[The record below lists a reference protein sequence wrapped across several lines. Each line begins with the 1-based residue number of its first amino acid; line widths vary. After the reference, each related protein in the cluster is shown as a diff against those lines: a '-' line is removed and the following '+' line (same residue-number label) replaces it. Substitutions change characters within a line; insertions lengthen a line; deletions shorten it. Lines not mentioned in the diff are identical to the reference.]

1 MSFLIFCFLIQDQ
14 ANQYPKNEERGNT
27 NYNKNVVLGHCGHYK
42 LSNGLLCAKLGQVV
56 RGYTFPSHV
65 TSRSAEVGT
74 INNIIQSMISSCQ
87 PPVSQQIFFREL
99 FFTTTTGLS
108 TFWEFICSIQFLQSL
123 FLYQYAFFYFK
134 SPTFANIPNRTIF
147 MILKTHQRKFCQ
159 FFNDSYLSLEFLD
172 GLLHMN
178 KFVPKLFGYQSN
190 RHTGT

>member
-14 ANQYPKNEERGNT
+14 VNQYPKNEEKGSK

-99 FFTTTTGLS
+99 FFTTTTGIHILGIHLFHPIPTKS
-108 TFWEFICSIQFLQSL
+108 IFISIC
-123 FLYQYAFFYFK
+123 
-134 SPTFANIPNRTIF
+134 
-147 MILKTHQRKFCQ
+147 IL
-159 FFNDSYLSLEFLD
+159 
-172 GLLHMN
+172 LL
-178 KFVPKLFGYQSN
+178 
-190 RHTGT
+190 

>member
-14 ANQYPKNEERGNT
+14 ANQYPQNEEKGSK

-56 RGYTFPSHV
+56 RGYLFPSHV

-74 INNIIQSMISSCQ
+74 INNIIQFMISSCW
-87 PPVSQQIFFREL
+87 PPVGRQIFFGEL
-99 FFTTTTGLS
+99 FFTTTKGIHIL
-108 TFWEFICSIQFLQSL
+108 ELICSIQFLQSL

>member
-14 ANQYPKNEERGNT
+14 TNQYPKNEEKGSK

-42 LSNGLLCAKLGQVV
+42 LSNGLLCAKLGQVD

-74 INNIIQSMISSCQ
+74 INKIAAVDLLSVDSFFGGSCSSQ
-87 PPVSQQIFFREL
+87 LLKV
-99 FFTTTTGLS
+99 S
-108 TFWEFICSIQFLQSL
+108 TFWELICSIQFLQSL

-147 MILKTHQRKFCQ
+147 MMILKTHQRKICQ